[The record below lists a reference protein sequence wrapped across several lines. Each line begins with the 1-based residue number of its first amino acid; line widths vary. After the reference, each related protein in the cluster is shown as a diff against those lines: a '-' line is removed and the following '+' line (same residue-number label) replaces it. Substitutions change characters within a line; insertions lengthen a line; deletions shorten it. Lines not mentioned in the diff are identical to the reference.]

1 VFPTVHACSR
11 YGGNS
16 SRHGI
21 EGIVQQKKQASE
33 TMLISISGFLC
44 LGKPFWNLFH
54 LQAMRDQNVSFY
66 CACTEGCVIHWTE
79 DEVLDLM
86 A

>member
-21 EGIVQQKKQASE
+21 EGIVQQKKQALE
-33 TMLISISGFLC
+33 TVLISIFGFLC